1 MEYDNE
7 MTGVLFV
14 NDKGNNPK
22 RPDYWGRLTLGG
34 TEYKLAGWKK
44 VSDKQGTYL
53 SLKVELKDDAP
64 KPVPPSQPNHS
75 VQELTDEIPF

>member
-1 MEYDNE
+1 VWVRGIPQNSFSFLQEAVMEYDNE

-53 SLKVELKDDAP
+53 SL
-64 KPVPPSQPNHS
+64 
-75 VQELTDEIPF
+75 